1 MPPIVEVCLVCHCQ
15 KAGFGNRVDYEDDY
29 DDNDDD
35 DDDFDDNDDDGNDDE
50 GNDDDY
56 VRMSGTGCPH
66 RVDIGGSPRP
76 RSILYRPT
84 ICI

>member
-1 MPPIVEVCLVCHCQ
+1 MFSSVLAATVRKQTLGIGYRDHDDDH
-15 KAGFGNRVDYEDDY
+15 GDYNDSVGDDG
-29 DDNDDD
+29 DDDGDDD
-35 DDDFDDNDDDGNDDE
+35 DDDDDVGDDD
-50 GNDDDY
+50 

>member
-1 MPPIVEVCLVCHCQ
+1 M
-15 KAGFGNRVDYEDDY
+15 KMMMN

-35 DDDFDDNDDDGNDDE
+35 DDDSDNDDDGNDD
-50 GNDDDY
+50 DDD

>member
-1 MPPIVEVCLVCHCQ
+1 MAPIVEVCLVCHCQ
-15 KAGFGNRVDYEDDY
+15 KAGFGNRVDYEDDD

-35 DDDFDDNDDDGNDDE
+35 DDDDGNNDDV
-50 GNDDDY
+50 DDDDDDDD